1 MNGSCFAA
9 VFFCPFFAKRHPDDS
24 RFTIHRFPRK
34 EGIPDMRQLL
44 SYLKPYKWRIAL
56 ATLLMAVSAVCNL
69 LLPTLMSNVLDKGV
83 YGAAEADTFGYI
95 LKTAGWMLGLSL
107 LSLASV
113 AGGYWVVYHVI
124 SGYTWSLRSALF
136 RKVHGMTLAE
146 VGRIGASNLV
156 TRSTHD
162 VGTLNWVISM
172 LCGSVIIIP
181 LMFLGGVF
189 LCMRKDFRL
198 SLVILCAVP
207 LLLAVVL
214 LMSKKIDKLWEISDE
229 YCDRQND
236 LVRERLRGIRVI
248 RAFDRE
254 RYAHERITDATRVM
268 ADNIIRANVRMAVID
283 PLAAFALNTAALVIV
298 YLGGVRMERGSGLT
312 PGDVFAM
319 IQYINIILGAIVS
332 VSFAIVMLPHVR
344 VAARRLSQVT
354 ESTGMEDDRPAEG
367 LRFSGAIEL
376 ENAGYTY
383 PGGALPALSGV
394 SLRVKPGEWVSVI
407 GGTGSGKSTLA
418 ELLLAFRAPTEGS
431 LRFGVTDKGT
441 GNREQGTAAG
451 ADMRDAGG
459 ISPKDVRDNISC
471 ALQKSMLY
479 AGTVAENL
487 RMGKPDASDEELWAA
502 LELAQI
508 ADFLREK
515 PEGLDFKLEPAA
527 TNISGGQKQRL
538 AIARAILKEAPI
550 YVFDDS
556 FSALDFLTEA
566 KVRKAL
572 NERLAGRTRIVITQ
586 RVVSAMH
593 CDRIFV
599 LSDGALVGAGTHA
612 ELLESCSIYREIYLS
627 QTGGGVA

>member
-1 MNGSCFAA
+1 M
-9 VFFCPFFAKRHPDDS
+9 
-24 RFTIHRFPRK
+24 RK
-34 EGIPDMRQLL
+34 LL
-44 SYLKPYKWRIAL
+44 LYLKPYKGRIAL
-56 ATLLMAVSAVCNL
+56 ATFLMAISAVCNL

-95 LKTAGWMLGLSL
+95 LKTAGWMLGISA

-113 AGGYWVVYHVI
+113 GGGYWVVYHVI

-136 RKVHGMTLAE
+136 RKVHTMTLAE

-162 VGTLNWVISM
+162 VGTLNWVVSM
-172 LCGSVIIIP
+172 LCGNIIIIP

-189 LCMRKDFRL
+189 LCMRKDFWL
-198 SLVILCAVP
+198 SLIILCAVP
-207 LLLAVVL
+207 LLIAVVL
-214 LMSKKIDKLWEISDE
+214 LMSRKIAHLWEVSDE
-229 YCDRQND
+229 YCDKQND

-254 RYAHERITDATRVM
+254 EKAHERITDATRIM
-268 ADNIIRANVRMAVID
+268 ANNIIRANVNMSIID
-283 PLAAFALNTAALVIV
+283 PLAAFVLNIAALLVV
-298 YLGGVRMERGSGLT
+298 YLGGVRLERGSGLT

-319 IQYINIILGAIVS
+319 IQYINIILGAIIS
-332 VSFAIVMLPHVR
+332 VSFAIVMLPHAR

-354 ESTGMEDDRPAEG
+354 ESTGLEDERPAEG
-367 LRFSGAIEL
+367 RVFSGAIDL
-376 ENAGYTY
+376 DHVSFTY
-383 PGGALPALSGV
+383 PGSSLPALTDV
-394 SLRVKPGEWVSVI
+394 DLHIKAGEWVSVI
-407 GGTGSGKSTLA
+407 GGTGSGKTTLA
-418 ELLLAFRAPTEGS
+418 ELLLAFRAPTKGS
-431 LRFGVTDKGT
+431 LRFGVAEEASGVRRQASGDGGCEASGIRHQATV
-441 GNREQGTAAG
+441 G
-451 ADMRDAGG
+451 ANAHIGPLDAEMQSVNEL
-459 ISPKDVRDNISC
+459 SPKDVRANISC

-487 RMGKPDASDEELWAA
+487 RMGKPDATDEELWGV

-515 PEGLDFKLEPAA
+515 PEGLGFKLEQAG
-527 TNISGGQKQRL
+527 TNVSGGQKQRL
-538 AIARAILKEAPI
+538 AIARALLKEAPV
-550 YVFDDS
+550 YLFDDS

-572 NERLAGRTRIVITQ
+572 NEKLAGRTRIVITQ

-599 LSDGALVGAGTHA
+599 LADGALVGAGTHA

>member
-1 MNGSCFAA
+1 M
-9 VFFCPFFAKRHPDDS
+9 
-24 RFTIHRFPRK
+24 RK
-34 EGIPDMRQLL
+34 LL
-44 SYLKPYKWRIAL
+44 SYLKPYKWKIAL
-56 ATLLMAVSAVCNL
+56 ATFLMAISAVCNL

-95 LKTAGWMLGLSL
+95 LKTAGWMLGISL

-136 RKVHGMTLAE
+136 HKVHTMTLAE

-172 LCGSVIIIP
+172 LCGSIITIP

-207 LLLAVVL
+207 LLLAAVL

-229 YCDRQND
+229 YCDKQND

-254 RYAHERITDATRVM
+254 LLAHGRITDATRVM

-283 PLAAFALNTAALVIV
+283 PMAAFVLNAAALLIV
-298 YLGGVRMERGSGLT
+298 YLGGLRMERGSDLT

-354 ESTGMEDDRPAEG
+354 ESTGLEDDRSAED
-367 LRFSGAIEL
+367 LRFDGAIDL
-376 ENAGYTY
+376 EKLSFTY
-383 PGGALPALSGV
+383 PGSSLPALSDVNLHIGA
-394 SLRVKPGEWVSVI
+394 GEWVSVI

-418 ELLLAFRAPTEGS
+418 ELLLAFRKPTEGT
-431 LRFGVTDKGT
+431 LRFGVAG
-441 GNREQGTAAG
+441 EATAVG
-451 ADMRDAGG
+451 ADAHIGPDTEMRDAGG
-459 ISPKDVRDNISC
+459 ISPKDVRNNISC

-487 RMGKPDASDEELWAA
+487 RMGKPDATDEELWAA

-508 ADFLREK
+508 ADFLRDK
-515 PEGLDFKLEPAA
+515 AEGLGFKLEPAA

-538 AIARAILKEAPI
+538 AIARAILKDAPI
-550 YVFDDS
+550 YIFDDS
-556 FSALDFLTEA
+556 FSALDFMTEA
-566 KVRKAL
+566 KVRRAL
-572 NERLAGRTRIVITQ
+572 NERLVGRTRIVITQ

-599 LSDGALVGAGTHA
+599 LADGVLVGAGTHA

-627 QTGGGVA
+627 QTGGGIS